1 VPLASP
7 STRAERQRAPK
18 SIRTPRTLPERA
30 ESSRDTSL
38 HAWEPR
44 VVCTACGRPASVCL
58 CAQIVPVTTRTRVV
72 ILQHPRESGVPINT
86 ARLAELALPNSERHV
101 GVEFGASAR
110 VQASLANADAP
121 AILLFPGPG
130 ARDLAVERPPHPVTL
145 VVLDGTW
152 WQAQKLLKRN
162 PELLSLP
169 RYALAPA
176 TPSRYRIRREPAE
189 HCVSTIEAIVQA
201 LVALEGRADARA
213 LLRPF
218 DAMVE
223 HQLRFAAET
232 RAQRHLAKNRGTKP
246 RRFPAVLRERAAE
259 LVVGYGETNAWP
271 RGTPLG
277 DAAEVVHLVLE
288 RVASGERFEAF
299 VAPRRPLSPSFSH
312 HTALADTDVLGAESF
327 ASFRT
332 RLDAYLRPTDVLGS
346 WGYFWCQ
353 SLAREGVRLP
363 ELFDLRVAARQHL
376 RERTGDVLAC
386 AEKLGAP
393 VTVWARGRT
402 GRRAAGAVAV
412 AQALLRR
419 VTGIET

>member
-1 VPLASP
+1 
-7 STRAERQRAPK
+7 
-18 SIRTPRTLPERA
+18 
-30 ESSRDTSL
+30 
-38 HAWEPR
+38 
-44 VVCTACGRPASVCL
+44 VVCAACGRPASVCL
-58 CAQIVPVTTRTRVV
+58 CAEIVPVVTQTRVV

-110 VQASLANADAP
+110 VREALGNADAP
-121 AILLFPGPG
+121 PILLFPGPG

-162 PELLSLP
+162 PDLLRLP

-176 TPSRYRIRREPAE
+176 APSRYRIRREPAE

-232 RAQRHLAKNRGTKP
+232 RTQRHLAKNRGTKP
-246 RRFPAVLRERAAE
+246 RRFPAVLRERAAD

-299 VAPRRPLSPSFSH
+299 IAPRRPLSPSFSH
-312 HTALADTDVLGAESF
+312 HTALADADVLGAESF
-327 ASFRT
+327 AAFST
-332 RLDAYLRPTDVLGS
+332 RLAAYLRPSDVVGS

-353 SLAREGVRLP
+353 SLAREGVSLP

-386 AEKLGAP
+386 ADKLGAP
-393 VTVWARGRT
+393 AAVWARGRT

-412 AQALLRR
+412 ARALLHR
-419 VTGIET
+419 VALGDT